1 MQLNN
6 LTSIENPTSSGISAL
21 NRLKLL
27 KQPAQTPKTVSQTV
41 ATAEDLAVLEKSM
54 GAQSVEYPQEGE
66 VLSFEATA
74 FEPPAFIPEV
84 VSQGPGQ
91 SAFSDIKPLTPPSQP
106 ATAETI
112 LQPVHLNESVRN
124 QPLIQPVQPT
134 IPQPQMAPRAEVAAP
149 VISNTPI
156 ASQPTSPTLEI
167 VETVKTKTSVKGFIN
182 KILPFTRKDQNA
194 ILVTT
199 LESTKNG
206 SARNA
211 DLMEGELLVHLQEKK
226 GDR

>member
-6 LTSIENPTSSGISAL
+6 LTSIENPTSSGISAFD
-21 NRLKLL
+21 RLKLL
-27 KQPAQTPKTVSQTV
+27 KQPAQTPTTVSQTV
-41 ATAEDLAVLEKSM
+41 ATAEDLAVLEKSI
-54 GAQSVEYPQEGE
+54 EYPQEGE

-84 VSQGPGQ
+84 VSQGLVQ

-106 ATAETI
+106 ATAEPI
-112 LQPVHLNESVRN
+112 LQPVPANEFVQN
-124 QPLIQPVQPT
+124 KPLIQPVQQT
-134 IPQPQMAPRAEVAAP
+134 IPQRQIAPRTEVAAP
-149 VISNTPI
+149 VISNTPKV
-156 ASQPTSPTLEI
+156 SQPASPTLEI
-167 VETVKTKTSVKGFIN
+167 VETKSTKTTAIGFIN

-211 DLMEGELLVHLQEKK
+211 DLMEKELLVHLKDK
-226 GDR
+226 TGDR